1 MICPHCRLNRRQR
14 ERPNHTCS
22 HCRKVFALDPKVEP
36 GRLHDLKFRELV
48 AKSAPGG
55 LRITVEQL
63 YWVNERRLHRFP
75 TGLERRGSTVTGVAL
90 AVATLFVA
98 ALSVAIGGLAYLLL
112 DPLALLC
119 GVQSYLQ
126 FRNSGRYHA
135 PQPFRRWVPFP
146 DFERRVVARWRQV
159 YGALPD
165 EVVDGG
171 PSAAAFARP
180 KDPRVVVLCE
190 LPDVVAFLRANGFA
204 ERHRALLLQ
213 QPDQIPARLPVV
225 LVRDLSLDALVRA
238 VELRAR
244 FAGHRVVDCGLLPRS
259 VELPARMI
267 RLRDARRTWQEPS
280 AALAGSPAWQRLPE
294 QEREWLCGGWS
305 SPLITLPPVK
315 LMALLD
321 KAVERALA
329 APPVAPPVA
338 LTKAGAGAGA
348 GAEPESA
355 AETRRRAER
364 IGFLTWPQ
372 AVPAPRRGADAPAP
386 APSPRAKDGGR

>member
-14 ERPNHTCS
+14 ERANHTCS

-75 TGLERRGSTVTGVAL
+75 TGLQRRGSAVTGVVL

-112 DPLALLC
+112 DPIALLC
-119 GVQSYLQ
+119 GVLSFRQ
-126 FRNSGRYHA
+126 FRNSGRYH
-135 PQPFRRWVPFP
+135 PLQPFRSWLTLP

-159 YGALPD
+159 YGELPD
-165 EVVDGG
+165 GVVDGG

-190 LPDVVAFLRANGFA
+190 LPGVVAFLRANGFA

-213 QPDQIPARLPVV
+213 QPDRIPAGLPVV

-267 RLRDARRTWQEPS
+267 RLRDARRMWQEPS

-315 LMALLD
+315 LTAMLD

-329 APPVAPPVA
+329 APPVTLA
-338 LTKAGAGAGA
+338 KAGTGAGA

-372 AVPAPRRGADAPAP
+372 AVPAPRSGADAPAP
-386 APSPRAKDGGR
+386 RPKDGGR

>member
-14 ERPNHTCS
+14 ERGNHTCS
-22 HCRKVFALDPKVEP
+22 HCRKVFALDPKVDP

-75 TGLERRGSTVTGVAL
+75 TGLQRRGSAVTGVVL

-119 GVQSYLQ
+119 GVHSFLQ
-126 FRNSGRYHA
+126 FRNSGRYH
-135 PQPFRRWVPFP
+135 PLQPFRPWLRLP
-146 DFERRVVARWRQV
+146 DFEQRVVARWRQV

-165 EVVDGG
+165 GVVDDG

-190 LPDVVAFLRANGFA
+190 LPGVVAFLRANGFA

-213 QPDQIPARLPVV
+213 QPDQLPPGLPVV

-259 VELPARMI
+259 VELPARMV
-267 RLRDARRTWQEPS
+267 RLRDAGKVRQEPS

-294 QEREWLCGGWS
+294 QEREWLCDGWS

-315 LMALLD
+315 LMAALD
-321 KAVERALA
+321 KAVERALT
-329 APPVAPPVA
+329 APPVT
-338 LTKAGAGAGA
+338 LTKAGTPSGAAPGGA
-348 GAEPESA
+348 PESA

-372 AVPAPRRGADAPAP
+372 TVPAPRNGTDAAAP
-386 APSPRAKDGGR
+386 RPKEGGR

>member
-14 ERPNHTCS
+14 ERGNHTCS
-22 HCRKVFALDPKVEP
+22 HCRKVFALDPKVDP

-63 YWVNERRLHRFP
+63 YWTNERRLYRFP
-75 TGLERRGSTVTGVAL
+75 TGLQRRGSTVTGVVL

-98 ALSVAIGGLAYLLL
+98 ALSVAIGGLACLLL

-119 GVQSYLQ
+119 GVQSYRQ
-126 FRNSGRYHA
+126 FRNSGRYHP
-135 PQPFRRWVPFP
+135 PQPFRHWIRLP

-165 EVVDGG
+165 GVVDGG

-190 LPDVVAFLRANGFA
+190 LPGVVAFLRANGFA

-213 QPDQIPARLPVV
+213 QPDQIPPGLPVV

-259 VELPARMI
+259 VELPARMV
-267 RLRDARRTWQEPS
+267 RLRDTSRLWQEPS
-280 AALAGSPAWQRLPE
+280 AALAASPAWRRLPE

-305 SPLITLPPVK
+305 SPLIALPPVK
-315 LMALLD
+315 LMNMLD
-321 KAVERALA
+321 KAVGRALA

-338 LTKAGAGAGA
+338 LTKA

-372 AVPAPRRGADAPAP
+372 AVPAPRAASDAPAP
-386 APSPRAKDGGR
+386 HLKDGGR